1 LPYDAGKA
9 IAAWELALQRE
20 LPDAAAAFAEMVAA
34 SRERSDLMSELARL
48 SQTNPAFRVRYL
60 EALEGAALQAELE
73 AELRRDPQL
82 ADFSPAQRTRILEV
96 WILEGD
102 LAAAEAFFQAQA
114 DTLPRAWWL
123 RARVAKEK
131 ADFRQA
137 VLLARAGL
145 DKPELP
151 ETTIEDVQMVRVE
164 REFKV
169 DSTDVNKGAYL
180 LRNYLE
186 QEDFPRA
193 LAVCEALLADP
204 QAPREFHYWRAECL
218 FHLQDYI
225 ECWFSLEAYVD
236 GEY

>member
-1 LPYDAGKA
+1 LLKTVAG
-9 IAAWELALQRE
+9 
-20 LPDAAAAFAEMVAA
+20 
-34 SRERSDLMSELARL
+34 
-48 SQTNPAFRVRYL
+48 
-60 EALEGAALQAELE
+60 AELE
-73 AELRRDPQL
+73 AESAAR
-82 ADFSPAQRTRILEV
+82 PAIGGLQPGPALPASSRSGFWKATCS
-96 WILEGD
+96 
-102 LAAAEAFFQAQA
+102 AAEAFFQAQA